1 MLTGHSR
8 FNTML
13 AGIRKD
19 TLPGMY
25 DIHTNTMQYPSIAQP
40 THARW
45 ERVDVESNMKA
56 ITNGMNGHNINSN
69 EVTVM
74 PKLESVYGRNIR
86 IHDLCLESAPD
97 SSLGPPGLDEDPTS
111 LTSVPQDVLDE
122 LPPECRA
129 AFDEAKNR
137 QIEWKSKW
145 LTEATDGMRARFT
158 PSMNWTG

>member
-1 MLTGHSR
+1 
-8 FNTML
+8 ML
-13 AGIRKD
+13 AGIRKE
-19 TLPGMY
+19 TLSGVY
-25 DIHTNTMQYPSIAQP
+25 DVHTNVMQYPSIAQP

-45 ERVDVESNMKA
+45 ERADLETDLKA
-56 ITNGMNGHNINSN
+56 ITNGMNGHAISSR
-69 EVTVM
+69 ELTVL
-74 PKLESVYGRNIR
+74 PKLEPVYARNFR

-111 LTSVPQDVLDE
+111 LANVPRDVLDE

-129 AFDEAKNR
+129 AFEGARTREID
-137 QIEWKSKW
+137 WKSKW